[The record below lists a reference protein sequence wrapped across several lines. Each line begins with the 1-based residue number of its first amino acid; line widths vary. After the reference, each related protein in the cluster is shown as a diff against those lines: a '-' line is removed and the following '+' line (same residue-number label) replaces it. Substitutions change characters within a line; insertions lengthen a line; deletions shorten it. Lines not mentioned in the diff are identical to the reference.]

1 MNINNKLHPHV
12 TPTQAT
18 VVGSKHSC
26 HYTIP
31 APMLNL
37 KVKCCGEDPWLRS
50 VHFPLPPP
58 PPPPPQVFESKQVT
72 TVPYYLQQSVDF
84 LTSSWGFQTH
94 QKFPNFIFNL
104 HGYQPCLSV
113 FLVATVWSCHTTS
126 HLSAQWGRE
135 RDQWHMAWQNQTNPR
150 RRFEIQNKMF
160 LGELTL
166 VLFPLKDLEQWW
178 PRQYR

>member
-1 MNINNKLHPHV
+1 MNTNNKLHPHV

-26 HYTIP
+26 HCTIP

-50 VHFPLPPP
+50 VHFSLPPP
-58 PPPPPQVFESKQVT
+58 PPPRVFESKQVT
-72 TVPYYLQQSVDF
+72 TVPYYLEQSVDF
-84 LTSSWGFQTH
+84 LTFSWGFQTH
-94 QKFPNFIFNL
+94 QKLPNFIFNL

-113 FLVATVWSCHTTS
+113 SLS
-126 HLSAQWGRE
+126 HNMSSLSPVGKGE
-135 RDQWHMAWQNQTNPR
+135 RWHMAWQNQTNPR

-166 VLFPLKDLEQWW
+166 VLFPLKDLEQWL